1 MKYDNRILS
10 KTLVC
15 EKELC
20 NGCYACESIC
30 PYGAI
35 SVKDMVQYF
44 YSEIDKEKCINCGL
58 CFSTCPNH
66 TEGELKKPTSWYQG
80 WAENE
85 VRSQSSSGGLAYKL
99 SEAFIES
106 GGYVCA
112 CVFEKGEFIFKI
124 YSEVKLLHEIQG
136 SKYVKSNPK
145 SVYKDIKDLLT
156 RGEKVLYIAL
166 PCQVAAMK
174 AFVGK
179 KIQKNL
185 YTIDLICHGSP
196 SSKVLYKFLEDK
208 GIDQNKINSIS
219 FRNKN
224 SFGVKVD
231 NNDLATYIPDKYTTA
246 FMEGLC
252 YTENC
257 YTCDFAKQERI
268 SDITLG
274 DSWGSSLFEEVK
286 KGISLLLCMSE
297 KGEELVGMIPNI
309 LLEVDIVKA
318 VNSNRQLNSPSVKPP
333 KYQKFFELLLNNKS
347 FSQVVFQC
355 CYKTC
360 IKQNIKQMLIKIH
373 VLRGDR

>member
-1 MKYDNRILS
+1 M
-10 KTLVC
+10 
-15 EKELC
+15 
-20 NGCYACESIC
+20 
-30 PYGAI
+30 
-35 SVKDMVQYF
+35 
-44 YSEIDKEKCINCGL
+44 
-58 CFSTCPNH
+58 
-66 TEGELKKPTSWYQG
+66 
-80 WAENE
+80 
-85 VRSQSSSGGLAYKL
+85 
-99 SEAFIES
+99 
-106 GGYVCA
+106 
-112 CVFEKGEFIFKI
+112 
-124 YSEVKLLHEIQG
+124 
-136 SKYVKSNPK
+136 
-145 SVYKDIKDLLT
+145 
-156 RGEKVLYIAL
+156 
-166 PCQVAAMK
+166 
-174 AFVGK
+174 
-179 KIQKNL
+179 
-185 YTIDLICHGSP
+185 GSP

-224 SFGVKVD
+224 SFGIKVD